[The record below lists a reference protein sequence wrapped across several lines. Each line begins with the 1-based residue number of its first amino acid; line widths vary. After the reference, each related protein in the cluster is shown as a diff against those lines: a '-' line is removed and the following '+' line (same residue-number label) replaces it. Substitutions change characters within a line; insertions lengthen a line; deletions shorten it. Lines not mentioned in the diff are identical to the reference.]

1 MPPFGDCDNA
11 DAAPDQ
17 AGERPTARL
26 NECCVTVF
34 VQIAK
39 GLLRTTFAQEHFQE
53 KWGPVFRPKMRQ
65 AQKA

>member
-11 DAAPDQ
+11 DAAPDMR
-17 AGERPTARL
+17 ESL
-26 NECCVTVF
+26 NECCMTVF